1 MNQIWTDTEKEFIR
15 QNAGILTDQQGADQ
29 LSRISG
35 RDITVNAWRK
45 QRQKLKLAKK
55 PGRGICQLA
64 NDFEEQLKA
73 MKQEAEELA
82 R

>member
-35 RDITVNAWRK
+35 RDITS
-45 QRQKLKLAKK
+45 LLM
-55 PGRGICQLA
+55 RGES
-64 NDFEEQLKA
+64 NV
-73 MKQEAEELA
+73 
-82 R
+82 RS

>member
-15 QNAGILTDQQGADQ
+15 QNAGVLTDQQGADQ
-29 LSRISG
+29 LTRISG
-35 RDITVNAWRK
+35 RNITVNAWRK

-64 NDFEEQLKA
+64 NDFDKQLKA